1 MNEILRRRNLF
12 LIPKNMKKIVD
23 FTLTEENYSE
33 YTKTEYGSNLVYVNT
48 CDDGKPLK
56 LTKGWVLI
64 IDIKTDPEWTSSSK
78 PSFFV
83 FSYHGTTS
91 DNGRRELI
99 RSLNNV
105 VVGST
110 KSTVWAKGECLEDAT
125 VYSGAYYFQQYI
137 YPDSPSKTFF
147 GCLPLGD
154 IRQIALS
161 FSSFAQTVGTRIRI
175 YSD

>member
-1 MNEILRRRNLF
+1 MEAILRRRGLF

-33 YTKTEYGSNLVYVNT
+33 HTKTEYSDNIVYVNT
-48 CDDGKPLK
+48 CDNGSPLK

-78 PSFFV
+78 PTFYV
-83 FSYHGTTS
+83 FSYHGTTR
-91 DNGRRELI
+91 DKGRRELI
-99 RSLNNV
+99 SNLNTV
-105 VVGST
+105 VVSST
-110 KSTVWAKGECLEDAT
+110 TSTVWAKGECLDDAT
-125 VYSGAYYFQQYI
+125 VCSGAYYPNQYI
-137 YPDSPSKTFF
+137 SAGAQSKTIF
-147 GCLPLGD
+147 GYLPLSD

-161 FSSFAQTVGTRIRI
+161 FKSFAQTVGTRIRI

>member
-1 MNEILRRRNLF
+1 
-12 LIPKNMKKIVD
+12 MKKIVD

-33 YTKTEYGSNLVYVNT
+33 HTKTEYGSNLVYVNT

-78 PSFFV
+78 PTFYV
-83 FSYHGTTS
+83 FSYHGSTS
-91 DNGRRELI
+91 INGREELI
-99 RSLNNV
+99 RNLNTV

-110 KSTVWAKGECLEDAT
+110 KSTVWAKGECLDDAT
-125 VYSGAYYFQQYI
+125 VYSGAYYFKQYI
-137 YPDSPSKTFF
+137 LPDSPSKTFF
-147 GCLPLGD
+147 GCLSKGD

-161 FSSFAQTVGTRIRI
+161 FGAFTQTVGTRIRI
-175 YSD
+175 YSE